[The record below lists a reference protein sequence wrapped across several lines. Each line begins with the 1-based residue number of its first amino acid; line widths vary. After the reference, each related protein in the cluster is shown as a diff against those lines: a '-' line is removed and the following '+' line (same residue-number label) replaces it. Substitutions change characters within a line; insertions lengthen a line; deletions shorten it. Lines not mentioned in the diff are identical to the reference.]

1 MKKTFFL
8 LTLFSFLIAPALFA
22 AEPQVRQ
29 FSGSGE
35 VTSVDPL
42 YSRITIQHHAIK
54 DFAGDTETE
63 FVVASADLLK
73 KISKGD
79 LVDFEFT
86 DSKGDVKIDKI
97 TRTGQAA
104 PKQEGIPVGKAVQ
117 DVLVGTGDVVKGVT
131 QPITPVHEAANS
143 TMDATTN
150 ATGSVLNDANPDVK
164 RKF

>member
-1 MKKTFFL
+1 MKKAYFL
-8 LTLFSFLIAPALFA
+8 ITLFSFLAVPAAFS
-22 AEPQVRQ
+22 AESVRH

-42 YSRITIQHHAIK
+42 YSRITIQHSAIK

-63 FVVASADLLK
+63 FVVVSADLLK
-73 KISKGD
+73 NISKND

-86 DSKGDVKIDKI
+86 DNKGDVKIEKI
-97 TRTGQAA
+97 TRTGQAP

-117 DVLVGTGDVVKGVT
+117 DVLVGTGEVVKGVT
-131 QPITPVHEAANS
+131 QPITPVHDAAGS
-143 TMDATTN
+143 TLDATTG

-164 RKF
+164 KKF